1 MAGQNAQEKTEQPT
15 PKRLRDARE
24 KGQVARSRELTTMGV
39 LLASAAGI
47 LFIGGNIIT
56 GLLNMMGG
64 AFRLNRSDLMDIENV
79 PRIFEQAMIDS
90 IWMLLPF
97 FTIVVAAAL
106 LSPMA
111 LSGWSFS
118 MQAIAFKWEKLDP
131 VKGMARIFSWRG
143 LMELLKALAKFSVVL
158 VVALILLWHNVDLF
172 LILGTEDIA
181 NSLSNAGSLLGWSFL
196 ALSSAM
202 ILIAA
207 FDVPFQLWDHNRQ
220 LKMTRQ
226 EVKDEYKETDGSP
239 DLKRRIREVQM
250 EMARRRMMQEVP
262 KADVVITNPTHY
274 AVALRYDQSRMSAP
288 VVVAKGQDLIAQQ
301 IRNIAMSHD
310 VPIMTAPP
318 LARALYFSTELQQ
331 EIPSGLYMA
340 VAQVLAYIFQL
351 RKNPRKK
358 AEDTLSLAD
367 LPIPEEFRRD

>member
-64 AFRLNRSDLMDIENV
+64 AFRLNRTDLMDIENV